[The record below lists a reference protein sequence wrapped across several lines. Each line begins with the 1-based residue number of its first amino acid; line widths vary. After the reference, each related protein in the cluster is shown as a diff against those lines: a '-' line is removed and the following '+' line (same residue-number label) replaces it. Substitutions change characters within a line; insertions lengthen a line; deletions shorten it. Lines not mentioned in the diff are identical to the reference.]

1 MTASTE
7 AVWKEKGVRFRQD
20 CTWPA
25 EESVVTIGQ
34 GGRFAMKLRVPYWAG
49 KGFEIRLNGRRI
61 ARSFEPCS
69 YAEIPERDWKPGDRV
84 SIRMPF
90 GVHLFYGPDKMA
102 LAATEGQAQTPFEPK
117 WEGALMYGPLVMASP
132 EVSLGTGLK
141 EIVPC
146 GADAG
151 EGTMGHVYK
160 LTLDG
165 RTFYPDYYLTD
176 HATHYLRLD
185 LH

>member
-1 MTASTE
+1 M
-7 AVWKEKGVRFRQD
+7 
-20 CTWPA
+20 
-25 EESVVTIGQ
+25 VTIEQ

-90 GVHLFYGPDKMA
+90 GTHISFGPDKMETDV
-102 LAATEGQAQTPFEPK
+102 TEGQPQTPFAPM

-132 EVSLGTGLK
+132 DITTWEQAEFSLDADLH

-151 EGTMGHVYK
+151 EGTMGHVYT
-160 LTLDG
+160 LSLDG
-165 RTFYPDYYLTD
+165 KTFYPDYYLTD
-176 HATHYLRLD
+176 RATHYLRLD